1 MPVHRVPRATLHE
14 DLLDIDRKQCE
25 RVMSIT
31 PDPDD
36 STRFI
41 VITEFRGV
49 ETREVTA

>member
-1 MPVHRVPRATLHE
+1 MPVHRIPRVTLHE
-14 DLLDIDRKQCE
+14 DLLDIERKQGE

-31 PDPDD
+31 PDAED